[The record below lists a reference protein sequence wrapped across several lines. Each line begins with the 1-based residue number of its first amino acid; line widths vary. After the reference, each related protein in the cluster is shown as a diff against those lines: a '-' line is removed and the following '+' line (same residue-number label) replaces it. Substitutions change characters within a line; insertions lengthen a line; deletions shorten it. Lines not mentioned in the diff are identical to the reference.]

1 MDFLHKLRQQV
12 KTYLFFVVL
21 AENILLVGAWWAVHV
36 YHPELATVYVVIGMI
51 VLAAAGA
58 LLISDAGEK
67 YLLQPVTALW
77 KAIQHVAPHGAEEP
91 APKLEDY
98 KLGRE
103 LVASLTHHVYQLA
116 STVQQVERTNGTTTP
131 DLHANFV
138 ASSLPLPLLV
148 LDTEENIVYA
158 NDATGKYLGKPAA
171 ELTGQNV
178 YTALDMSFRSDDTLY
193 SWLKASKSKTA
204 TAIHKWERVRIGL
217 PGQGD
222 SLMFDLAG
230 YYNQGNS
237 MGYETMLILFDHTEE
252 YAQDDQAMSF
262 VALSV
267 HELRTPLTLLRGY
280 IEVFD
285 EELGPTL
292 NTELKEFMRKMNA
305 SAQQLASFVDNI
317 LNVAKI
323 EDNQLTLQLH
333 KEDWKGII
341 DNVVRDLSLRAGVRG
356 ISIKTDIAS
365 DLPPV
370 GVDRYSIYEVLANL
384 LDNAIKYSKGTN
396 EIYVT
401 AKLNKEGQVATSVKD
416 FGLGIDASILPH
428 IFDKFYRNH
437 RNRAQ
442 IGGTGL
448 GLYLSKAIVDAHGG
462 QISVSS
468 KVNEGS
474 TFTFT
479 VLPFDQIEATG
490 NASGTTSITR
500 SAHGWIKNH
509 SLYRD

>member
-1 MDFLHKLRQQV
+1 MGYFQSFIRQFRARLIVIIFVNNALIVADWYIVDRVVKLTGLWSLIVITAIPLITIGVVPWLSTKVLVQPTKFLWQ
-12 KTYLFFVVL
+12 
-21 AENILLVGAWWAVHV
+21 AILH
-36 YHPELATVYVVIGMI
+36 I
-51 VLAAAGA
+51 
-58 LLISDAGEK
+58 
-67 YLLQPVTALW
+67 
-77 KAIQHVAPHGAEEP
+77 APHNTEDMGT
-91 APKLEDY
+91 PKLDQLH
-98 KLGRE
+98 LGRE
-103 LVASLTHHVYQLA
+103 LVTNLINQVYQLA
-116 STVQQVERTNGTTTP
+116 SVVQDVEQSNIKTKL
-131 DLHANFV
+131 DLHTNFV

-148 LDTEENIVYA
+148 LDKEENIIYA
-158 NDATGKYLGKPAA
+158 NEATGKYLGKPAD
-171 ELTGQNV
+171 ELTGQSV
-178 YTALDMSFRSDDTLY
+178 YTALDMSFLSDDTLS
-193 SWLKASKSKTA
+193 SWIKASQGKSA
-204 TAIHKWERVRIGL
+204 TAEHKWERVRIGL

-222 SLMFDLAG
+222 SLLFDLAG
-230 YYNQGNS
+230 YYNQDNPL
-237 MGYETMLILFDHTEE
+237 GYETLLVLFDHTEE

-292 NTELKEFMRKMNA
+292 NPELKEFMKKMNA

-333 KEDWKGII
+333 EEDWKKLVE
-341 DNVVRDLSLRAGVRG
+341 NVVEDLNLRAGVRG
-356 ISIKTDIAS
+356 ITIKTDIAD
-365 DLPPV
+365 DLPTV

-401 AKLNKEGQVATSVKD
+401 TNINKDGLVETSVKD
-416 FGLGIDASILPH
+416 FGLGIDGSILPH

-448 GLYLSKAIVDAHGG
+448 GLYLSRSIVDAHGG
-462 QISVSS
+462 QISVNS

-479 VLPFDQIEATG
+479 VLPFTKIAEAGKTG
-490 NASGTTSITR
+490 NNPSITR
-500 SAHGWIKNH
+500 NAHGWIKNH